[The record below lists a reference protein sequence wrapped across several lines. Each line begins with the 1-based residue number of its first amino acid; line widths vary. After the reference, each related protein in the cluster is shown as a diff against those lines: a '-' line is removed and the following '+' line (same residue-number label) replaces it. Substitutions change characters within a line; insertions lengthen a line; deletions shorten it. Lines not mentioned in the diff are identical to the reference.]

1 MSVSRASR
9 NEKSGARSGEAVIL
23 FSVAGMKFAIAAS
36 AIEEIRDFTGVQKLG
51 LGTIPE
57 KFSKVKQILERQG
70 QRYFMVD
77 ACEHFRLA
85 MARPARVLVL
95 RHARAA
101 VSVDAIESMLELN
114 AMQALPKAFS
124 GEERNWYRGLA
135 LIKGKVIPVVRP
147 EAFLSKA
154 EVALIEASLRSREAG
169 ARAVAGA

>member
-1 MSVSRASR
+1 MTLAKIEPRPRQRGRAR
-9 NEKSGARSGEAVIL
+9 EMVIL
-23 FSVAGMKFAIAAS
+23 FVVGGVTFAIAAS

-57 KFSKVKQILERQG
+57 EFSKVKQILERQG